1 MQTWPPA
8 AWPRGAR
15 SVRGV
20 SVTEERPAW
29 AAVSKATVWC
39 AALAAGST
47 GPRLRRQRPG
57 RRVARST
64 APAPPNGLVRKEEN
78 GVLPA
83 GSGPEAEKHPR
94 LTRAWGP
101 QVPRFLE
108 PTRLSLPV
116 PVFLLP
122 SRGFLGPLQG
132 ACPPGARPHGRGKEN
147 LTAQH
152 GSRVLP
158 LARSVSRSWAAALG
172 AFAGSGSCRGGRAGA
187 RVSGKTSS
195 RSKETGLEQDRRGLA
210 KDRRGAE
217 HTGQVSGLRA
227 AKAGP
232 ASGVQQR
239 TRGAAGARGAG
250 AGGQRR
256 GRSTPPS
263 PRHSAAE
270 GPWKSGDAR
279 RPPPWRTWLPPGTG
293 RLRRQRKKL
302 EGQQLLGLRET
313 PGRRTRGPE
322 KPCGLRVRGRTP
334 HRVSEAL

>member
-78 GVLPA
+78 GVLLA

-94 LTRAWGP
+94 LARAWGP

-122 SRGFLGPLQG
+122 SCGFLGPLQG
-132 ACPPGARPHGRGKEN
+132 ACPPGARPHGRSMEN

-195 RSKETGLEQDRRGLA
+195 RSKETGLEQDRRGLV
-210 KDRRGAE
+210 KDRRG
-217 HTGQVSGLRA
+217 QS
-227 AKAGP
+227 
-232 ASGVQQR
+232 
-239 TRGAAGARGAG
+239 
-250 AGGQRR
+250 
-256 GRSTPPS
+256 
-263 PRHSAAE
+263 
-270 GPWKSGDAR
+270 
-279 RPPPWRTWLPPGTG
+279 
-293 RLRRQRKKL
+293 
-302 EGQQLLGLRET
+302 T
-313 PGRRTRGPE
+313 PGRCQG
-322 KPCGLRVRGRTP
+322 CGRPKRVRHLGCSKGPGVQPGHVALGQVGRDAAGPRRLRPGIQRPKGRGSLGTRDGP
-334 HRVSEAL
+334 RPGERGSLRGREGLEGGEKS

>member
-1 MQTWPPA
+1 M
-8 AWPRGAR
+8 
-15 SVRGV
+15 
-20 SVTEERPAW
+20 
-29 AAVSKATVWC
+29 
-39 AALAAGST
+39 
-47 GPRLRRQRPG
+47 
-57 RRVARST
+57 
-64 APAPPNGLVRKEEN
+64 RKEEN
-78 GVLPA
+78 EVLPA

-116 PVFLLP
+116 PVFPLP

-132 ACPPGARPHGRGKEN
+132 ACPPGARAHGRSTEN

-158 LARSVSRSWAAALG
+158 LARSVSRSRAAALG

-232 ASGVQQR
+232 PSGVQQR

-293 RLRRQRKKL
+293 RLRRRRKKL
-302 EGQQLLGLRET
+302 EGQQLAWPEGDPRPQDPGAGEAVRAACPWPDALPRE
-313 PGRRTRGPE
+313 
-322 KPCGLRVRGRTP
+322 
-334 HRVSEAL
+334 